1 MTVRRSR
8 GSVSS
13 GAAPTAVARRPTIS
27 ASSIMPRTKRTG
39 VTPWANGVARSRA
52 RSSTPWRHPGRA
64 HPERGRLRRP
74 RSLLLVA
81 HLRDEIV
88 LEQWHAE
95 PAPRELA
102 AQRLDEQAAAR
113 TTARQHDL
121 PVDPRAA
128 DGLRRQPGNGEGSP
142 HEADAVLEELT
153 DELRDPAGAERTPE
167 VPRVLVEQ
175 AMRDERDTAA
185 ALIAQPRLK
194 LAERHGHDAP
204 LAGAAVGK
212 TGTSS
217 WPLGMGPT
225 LLPALDP
232 GIGRNRQSATGELP
246 STPGALA
253 VRRGGIRDFHRR
265 AAADTDEPPA
275 VRGDPRW
282 VTTSSASRARISLR
296 TVARRVVE
304 SRAEI
309 LAGVAVVAIAA
320 GFVLH
325 LAGAPAAG
333 HQVWRAAVAL
343 LAVELA
349 FEVGRTVIVDHH
361 LGVDT
366 IALVAMVGALALGE
380 ELAGAV
386 IGLMFTGGA
395 ALETV
400 ASRRARRE
408 LTQLVQRAP
417 RVAQLRVDGG
427 IDEVPVD
434 RVQPGDVVLVRAGEV
449 VPVDGTVVSEEAV
462 VDTSTLTGEPLPV
475 TLRTGM
481 AAMSGTA
488 NAGAPFDV
496 RADRPAAESA
506 YAALVRLLEEQAQ
519 AQRAP
524 FVRMADRYAG
534 IFLPV
539 TLVVASLAWAL
550 SGDPVRGLAVVV
562 VATPCPL
569 ILAAPIALVSG
580 LSRAARS
587 GIIVKGAGA
596 IELLGEARTVLFDKT
611 GTLTVGTPEV
621 REVVTLDGL
630 AVGEVLR
637 LAASVDRMSA
647 HVLGEA
653 LVRAAR
659 ESALDLGLPSDVAEE
674 PGQGIVGTLDGH
686 RVVVGSRAFL
696 RSQGYDSD
704 AVVGASLAV
713 GRGSGEAHVLVGV
726 DGHPAGVI
734 VMADEL
740 RPDAD
745 RIVDRLRAERVRHV
759 AMVSGDRRSAAE
771 RIGAVIG
778 VDRVYADQSPED
790 KLEVVRALRDDP
802 KLSPVIM
809 VGDGV
814 NDAPAL
820 ALADVGIAMGAA
832 GATVSSET
840 ADAVITVDRVDRVA
854 DAVHIGRRALSIA
867 RQSVLAGMGLQHRRH
882 GRRRRRLPAAG
893 RRRPVPGGH
902 RPRRDPQCPARPQW
916 VSPLTGR
923 GAALAPGARAAAAT
937 PRQIDS
943 RLAVLSRYA
952 AAPASRPAA
961 TSGSSSNAETDTK
974 TIDEPVEGSARDAL
988 VASVECRGPAVIAV
1002 GGRGFGGFHGQVLGG
1017 TGRWLANLAPCPVL
1031 VSRSPP

>member
-1 MTVRRSR
+1 M
-8 GSVSS
+8 
-13 GAAPTAVARRPTIS
+13 
-27 ASSIMPRTKRTG
+27 
-39 VTPWANGVARSRA
+39 
-52 RSSTPWRHPGRA
+52 
-64 HPERGRLRRP
+64 
-74 RSLLLVA
+74 
-81 HLRDEIV
+81 
-88 LEQWHAE
+88 
-95 PAPRELA
+95 
-102 AQRLDEQAAAR
+102 
-113 TTARQHDL
+113 
-121 PVDPRAA
+121 
-128 DGLRRQPGNGEGSP
+128 
-142 HEADAVLEELT
+142 
-153 DELRDPAGAERTPE
+153 
-167 VPRVLVEQ
+167 
-175 AMRDERDTAA
+175 
-185 ALIAQPRLK
+185 
-194 LAERHGHDAP
+194 
-204 LAGAAVGK
+204 
-212 TGTSS
+212 
-217 WPLGMGPT
+217 
-225 LLPALDP
+225 
-232 GIGRNRQSATGELP
+232 
-246 STPGALA
+246 
-253 VRRGGIRDFHRR
+253 
-265 AAADTDEPPA
+265 
-275 VRGDPRW
+275 
-282 VTTSSASRARISLR
+282 
-296 TVARRVVE
+296 VE

-320 GFVLH
+320 GFALH

-506 YAALVRLLEEQAQ
+506 YAALVRLVEQAQ

-659 ESALDLGLPSDVAEE
+659 ESALDLGLPSNVTEE

-686 RVVVGSRAFL
+686 DVVVGSRAFL

-713 GRGSGEAHVLVGV
+713 GRGSGEAHVMVGV

-759 AMVSGDRRSAAE
+759 AMVSGDRRSVAE

-867 RQSVLAGMGLQHRRH
+867 RQSVLAGMGLSIAAM
-882 GRRRRRLPAAG
+882 GVAAAG
-893 RRRPVPGGH
+893 YLPPV
-902 RPRRDPQCPARPQW
+902 A
-916 VSPLTGR
+916 
-923 GAALAPGARAAAAT
+923 GALF
-937 PRQIDS
+937 QEVID
-943 RLAVLSRYA
+943 LAVIL
-952 AAPASRPAA
+952 
-961 TSGSSSNAETDTK
+961 NAL
-974 TIDEPVEGSARDAL
+974 RAL
-988 VASVECRGPAVIAV
+988 KG
-1002 GGRGFGGFHGQVLGG
+1002 
-1017 TGRWLANLAPCPVL
+1017 
-1031 VSRSPP
+1031 